1 MDSTYQTINGLLGEA
16 LWADRMSAERQV
28 KYFTLGRGKK
38 KPDAFKRQRLE
49 EIIRRLER
57 SRGIRRRK
65 IKALPRLTFDP
76 DLPICAKKDDIVEKI
91 KAHQVLI
98 VSGETGSGK
107 TTQLPKFCLAAGRG
121 IDGVI
126 GCTQPR
132 RIAAITVSQRIAAEL
147 GQPSG
152 ESVGYKIRFQDKSAP
167 HAHIK
172 LMTDGILLAETQ
184 VDPWLNEY
192 DTIIV
197 DEAHERS
204 LNIDFV
210 LGILK
215 SLIARRN
222 NLKLIITSATI
233 DTQKFS
239 AAFGDA
245 PVVEVSGRMFP
256 VKTHYLPPEAGE
268 DNGEDSLHVEQAI
281 SVLDRII
288 SQSPFGDVLIFM
300 PTEQDIRETIE
311 LISGRKYKNIA
322 VLPLFA
328 RLSAAE
334 QQKVFD
340 RPEGRKIIV
349 ATNVAET
356 SLTIP
361 GIKYVIDSGLA
372 RISQYNPIT
381 RTTAL
386 PVTQISRSSA
396 DQRMGRCGR
405 VQNGVCYRLYRE
417 DDYQNR
423 PRFTVPEILRSNL
436 AEVILRMIAL
446 NLGNAEDFPF
456 IDAPVAKN
464 IADGTRILQ
473 ELDAITSAPKDKRKR
488 GRRSRG
494 RFQLTAK
501 GRLMAKLPLDPRL
514 ARMLIQG
521 EQENCLAEII
531 VLAAALSIQD
541 PKERPLEKQAE
552 ADQAHAV
559 FADHRSDFL
568 GLLNIWE
575 AYQTVRRTQKGWGKV
590 KAFCRDHF
598 LSFRRMREWS
608 DIHAQIVLLLEEE
621 GFKISSVRSRE
632 TTGRPAE
639 AFSNIGDDPVYAAI
653 HRAILSGFL
662 SNIAQKKEKQF
673 YRAARDREAMIFPG
687 SSLFKHPGNWIV
699 AAEMVETSRLFA
711 RTAGLI
717 DPAWLEELGQ
727 NLCRYSY
734 SDPRWYRSQAN
745 VLVKEQVALFGLV
758 IVSNRPV
765 IYGRIDPPAAST
777 IFIREALVSGDMVRP
792 LSFMTH
798 NQELIEELRRMED
811 RVRRRDILIA
821 EDAIVQFYH
830 ERLEGIYDLPGLKKR
845 IRQEGGDQFLRM
857 TRTQLLASLP
867 SDEELSSYPNNV
879 SLGNGLYELSYCFN
893 PQTSDDGVTI
903 SIPNSEAATVSPE
916 GLDWLVPG
924 LLSEKI
930 TALIKGL
937 PKNYRKQLVPI
948 AATVDTVLQEMPRR
962 GRSLRTSLSRFIYQ
976 RFGVDV
982 PASAWPED
990 RLPDHLRMRIAVTDS
1005 KGDIICADRNPEILK
1020 NVAGPRRKDSNVFED
1035 LCRTWERRD
1044 LSEFPEESIPE
1055 SIPVDPSD
1063 PAQGNAYPALWTDG
1077 ERACLRVFKDRLAAI
1092 KAHPKGVA
1100 RLLVRR
1106 FSRELKFLKHNL
1118 LLPQDARDP
1127 AIYFGGYRSVEASLY
1142 ESTVAALFDRNL
1154 RTQKAYED
1162 YAQQLGRSGLHT
1174 FGSEKRDAVC
1184 KVLHGYQ
1191 TARSRLVQLASANR
1205 ANPGLQS
1212 LLGELQTQLDQLLPA
1227 NFVALYDARRLG
1239 QMLRYLTALD
1249 IRAQRAV
1256 VNLDKDRQRWAEIE
1270 PFLNRLQGL
1279 LTSLNSQSSAEKR
1292 AALETFYWMTEEFKI
1307 SLFAQEVG
1315 TDGPISAKRLTKKLA
1330 EIERMV

>member
-1 MDSTYQTINGLLGEA
+1 MDRTYQIKNKLLDEA
-16 LWADRMSAERQV
+16 LWPDRMSAQRQI
-28 KYFTLGRGKK
+28 KYLTFGRGKK
-38 KPDAFKRQRLE
+38 KPEAFKQRRFA
-49 EIIRRLER
+49 EIICQLER
-57 SRGIRRRK
+57 SREIRQRK
-65 IKALPRLTFDP
+65 IKELPKLNFDP
-76 DLPICAKKDDIVEKI
+76 QLPICAKKDEIVEMI

-107 TTQLPKFCLAAGRG
+107 TTQLPKFCLAAGCG
-121 IDGVI
+121 IDGII

-147 GQPSG
+147 GQPPG
-152 ESVGYKIRFQDKSAP
+152 VSVGYKIRFQDKSAP

-215 SLIARRN
+215 SLISRRHS
-222 NLKLIITSATI
+222 LKLIITSATI
-233 DTQKFS
+233 DTRKFS
-239 AAFGDA
+239 AAFDDA

-256 VKTHYLPPEAGE
+256 VKTHYLPPEISDDSGE
-268 DNGEDSLHVEQAI
+268 ESLHVEQTV

-288 SQSPFGDVLIFM
+288 AQSPFGDVLIFM

-311 LISGRKYKNIA
+311 LIAGRKYQGVA

-340 RPEGRKIIV
+340 RPNGRKIIV

-386 PVTQISRSSA
+386 PVTPISRSSA

-405 VQNGVCYRLYRE
+405 VQNGVCYRLYSEE
-417 DDYQNR
+417 DYKNR
-423 PRFTVPEILRSNL
+423 PQFTVPEILRSNL

-446 NLGNAEDFPF
+446 NLGNAEEFPF

-473 ELDAITSAPKDKRKR
+473 ELDAIALAPRDTKRSH
-488 GRRSRG
+488 RRAKG
-494 RFQLTAK
+494 RFLLTAK

-521 EQENCLAEII
+521 EQENCLSEIV

-541 PKERPLEKQAE
+541 PKERPLEKQVE

-559 FADHRSDFL
+559 FADHRSDFF

-575 AYQTVRRTQKGWGKV
+575 AYHTVRRTQKGWGKV

-608 DIHAQIVLLLEEE
+608 DIHAQIELLLEEE
-621 GFKISSVRSRE
+621 GFKIGAVRLQE
-632 TTGRPAE
+632 PAE
-639 AFSNIGDDPVYAAI
+639 KQSKPPVDFSDDPVYAAI

-662 SNIAQKKEKQF
+662 SNIALRKEKQF
-673 YRAARDREAMIFPG
+673 YQAARDREAMIFPG

-711 RTAGLI
+711 RTVGLI

-734 SDPRWYRSQAN
+734 SDPRWHRSQAN
-745 VLVKEQVALFGLV
+745 VLVKEQVTLFGLV

-765 IYGRIDPPAAST
+765 IYGRIDPQAASA
-777 IFIREALVSGDMVRP
+777 IFIREALVNGDVVRP
-792 LSFMTH
+792 LPFVQH
-798 NQELIEELRRMED
+798 NQALIEQVRQMED

-821 EDAIVQFYH
+821 EDAIVQFYQ
-830 ERLEGIYDLPGLKKR
+830 ERLAGIYDLPGLKKR
-845 IRQEGGDQFLRM
+845 IREEGGDQFLRL
-857 TRTQLLASLP
+857 TQTQLLATLP
-867 SDEELSSYPNNV
+867 SDEELSCYPDNL

-893 PQTSDDGVTI
+893 PQKSDDGVTV
-903 SIPNSEAATVSPE
+903 SIPNSDASAVSPE

-948 AATVDTVLQEMPRR
+948 AATVETVLRDMPRK
-962 GRSLRTSLSRFIYQ
+962 GRSLRTSLSRFIHQ

-1005 KGDIICADRNPEILK
+1005 KGNVICSDRNPAILK
-1020 NVAGPRRKDSNVFED
+1020 NIAGPKRRDSNAFEG
-1035 LCRTWERRD
+1035 LRSNWEREN
-1044 LSEFPEESIPE
+1044 LSEFPQESIPE

-1063 PAQGNAYPALWTDG
+1063 PSQGNAYPALWTDG
-1077 ERACLRVFKDRLAAI
+1077 EKTFLRLFKDRLAAI
-1092 KAHPKGVA
+1092 KAHPRGVA
-1100 RLLVRR
+1100 SLLIRR

-1118 LLPQDARDP
+1118 LLSRDARDP
-1127 AIYFGGYRSVEASLY
+1127 AIYFGGYRSVETLLY
-1142 ESTVAALFDRNL
+1142 ESTVAELFERNL
-1154 RTQKAYED
+1154 RSKKAYD
-1162 YAQQLGRSGLHT
+1162 DHAQQLGQSGLHT
-1174 FGSEKRDAVC
+1174 LGSQKRDAVC
-1184 KVLHGYQ
+1184 GVLHGYHK
-1191 TARSRLVQLASANR
+1191 ARGSLVQLASANR
-1205 ANPGLQS
+1205 ANPGLQV
-1212 LLGELQTQLDQLLPA
+1212 LLGELQSQLDQLVPA
-1227 NFVALYDARRLG
+1227 NFAALYDVRRLKHL
-1239 QMLRYLTALD
+1239 LRYLAALD
-1249 IRAQRAV
+1249 IRAQRAA
-1256 VNLDKDRQRWAEIE
+1256 VNLDKDQQRWSEIQ
-1270 PFLNRLQGL
+1270 PFLDRLQEVL
-1279 LTSLNSQSSAEKR
+1279 AALNPQSSAEKR
-1292 AALETFYWMTEEFKI
+1292 AALEIFYWMTEEFKI

-1315 TDGPISAKRLTKKLA
+1315 TDGPISAKRLTKKLE